1 MHQWTIFLL
10 LYVQHDG
17 QFLEE
22 KTLSAKAGAETTY
35 KAFFRRVLLFD
46 WPDQGNS

>member
-35 KAFFRRVLLFD
+35 KAFFRRVL
-46 WPDQGNS
+46 